1 MSAVLAATT
10 ASLATLGVVGFAG
23 WRLVRS
29 RNMEYWLGA
38 HVSAGLRGL
47 GHAKAASGQPRH
59 VYFCFADHY
68 EPYGGTTD
76 RDLAHRRVA
85 QWMAQYP
92 EIARRHRDSDG
103 RCPQHSFFYPAEEY
117 DAELLDRLA
126 ALSREGYGDVEVHL
140 HHDNDTAEN
149 LRRTLLE
156 FTQTLH
162 DRHGLLR
169 RDPATGRLQWV
180 FIHGN
185 WALDNS
191 RPDGRWC
198 GVDNELD
205 VLVETGCVAD
215 MTMPSAPSDTQ
226 TRKINSIYFAR
237 GRHGC
242 RKSHDHGRDVAVGQW
257 GQPGELL
264 MIQGPLTLN
273 WREGKL
279 GLVPRIESAE
289 LSFDAPPTPHRVA
302 LWGRCGISV
311 AGAPEHVFVKVHTH
325 GATERSMKMLFDGG
339 GFDRLWTEL
348 ERQYRDQPGCSL
360 HYVTAWEMVSKIR
373 ELAISAAPASRSA
386 D

>member
-1 MSAVLAATT
+1 MSAAWAAGTLAA
-10 ASLATLGVVGFAG
+10 LGVVGLGG

-38 HVSAGLRGL
+38 HVSGQLRRLGLRSAPG
-47 GHAKAASGQPRH
+47 KAPKH

-68 EPYGGTTD
+68 EPYGGTKD
-76 RDLAHRRVA
+76 REMAHRRVA
-85 QWMAQYP
+85 RWMEEYP
-92 EIARRHRDSDG
+92 AIAARHRDSNG
-103 RCPQHSFFYPAEEY
+103 RSPQHSFFYPAEEY
-117 DAELLDRLA
+117 DAELLDHLA
-126 ALSREGYGDVEVHL
+126 LLCRNGHGDVEVHL
-140 HHDNDTAEN
+140 HHDNDNAEN

-156 FTQTLH
+156 FVDVLH
-162 DRHGLLR
+162 HRHGLLR
-169 RDPATGRLQWV
+169 RDPVTGRLQWV

-198 GVDNELD
+198 GVDNELA
-205 VLVETGCVAD
+205 VLAETGCVAD

-226 TRKINSIYFAR
+226 TRKINSLYFAR
-237 GRHGC
+237 GHEGC
-242 RKSHDHGRDVAVGQW
+242 RKSHDHGRDVEVGSW
-257 GQPGELL
+257 AAPGELL
-264 MIQGPLTLN
+264 MVQGPLTLN

-289 LSFDAPPTPHRVA
+289 LSIDAPPTPHRVA

-311 AGAPEHVFVKVHTH
+311 HGAPDHVFIKVHTH
-325 GATERSMKMLFDGG
+325 GATERSMQMLFDQG

-373 ELAISAAPASRSA
+373 ELATGRAA
-386 D
+386 